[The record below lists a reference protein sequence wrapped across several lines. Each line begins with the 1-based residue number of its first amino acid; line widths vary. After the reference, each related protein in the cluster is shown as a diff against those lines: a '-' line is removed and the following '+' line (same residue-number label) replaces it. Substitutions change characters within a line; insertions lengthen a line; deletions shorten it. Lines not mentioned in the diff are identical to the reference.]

1 VRLSLIVLKVEVK
14 EEIYEL
20 LISGR
25 KCALR
30 EIGAQIKLYVLQWTS
45 GHLAKRLCSH
55 DQRSSLL
62 RLAQT
67 PRYAAYTYAGVS
79 YFPVPRSAIGPACV
93 SIPLVNPETPIIV
106 RKTLI
111 SRVKH

>member
-14 EEIYEL
+14 EEIHEL

-45 GHLAKRLCSH
+45 GHLAKRLI
-55 DQRSSLL
+55 LL
-62 RLAQT
+62 KVRLIDMYLS
-67 PRYAAYTYAGVS
+67 PRLYVLLLCFLLESPATVAAVNES
-79 YFPVPRSAIGPACV
+79 NSAPGEWCMTCIELC
-93 SIPLVNPETPIIV
+93 IRRRENT
-106 RKTLI
+106 T
-111 SRVKH
+111 

>member
-14 EEIYEL
+14 EEIHEL

-45 GHLAKRLCSH
+45 GHLAKRLSASH
-55 DQRSSLL
+55 CLPSERNDV
-62 RLAQT
+62 A
-67 PRYAAYTYAGVS
+67 PRPPNGLIID
-79 YFPVPRSAIGPACV
+79 FNIGPRARTILAKLMPA
-93 SIPLVNPETPIIV
+93 S
-106 RKTLI
+106 
-111 SRVKH
+111 